1 MVLPQTSAGTVAWA
15 RPAVREPG
23 PSPEPAWEF
32 AARATPLVSDRMPVA
47 AAAVST
53 FLLMMDRIPLFLWR
67 KGETGEDPPSLRPA

>member
-1 MVLPQTSAGTVAWA
+1 MA
-15 RPAVREPG
+15 EPG
-23 PSPEPAWEF
+23 PSPVPEWEF
-32 AARATPLVSDRMPVA
+32 AARANPPLSDRMPVA

>member
-1 MVLPQTSAGTVAWA
+1 
-15 RPAVREPG
+15 
-23 PSPEPAWEF
+23 
-32 AARATPLVSDRMPVA
+32 MPVA